1 MGSEWRISIYGK
13 QMEEWHRLSKW
24 LVRHKLYSAHV
35 RWMIQIPRL
44 YAVYK
49 KQGFINNFQE
59 MIDNIFRPLFDITIN
74 PTIDPYLY

>member
-1 MGSEWRISIYGK
+1 MGCEWRLSIYGK
-13 QMEEWHRLSKW
+13 SMMEWHKLSKW
-24 LVRHKLYSAHV
+24 IVKYKLYSSRV

-49 KQGFINNFQE
+49 KSGLINNFQE

-74 PTIDPYLY
+74 PTLDPFLY